1 MGTTMTEAES
11 KQISRRIALLE
22 RASALFDRHGASVP
36 FAIAFLNGWPTE
48 IKFYPELV
56 VGNAWKVLL
65 SLALYQ
71 LAAFALRRAVS
82 FATAD
87 FEP

>member
-1 MGTTMTEAES
+1 MTNAEHR
-11 KQISRRIALLE
+11 KIRQRIALLE
-22 RASALFDRHGASVP
+22 RASVLFDRHGALVP
-36 FAIAFLNGWPTE
+36 LVIAFLNGWPTE

-56 VGNAWKVLL
+56 VGNAWMVFL

-71 LAAFALRRAVS
+71 PAAFALRRAIA

-87 FEP
+87 IEP

>member
-1 MGTTMTEAES
+1 MTNAGH
-11 KQISRRIALLE
+11 KQIGQRIALLE
-22 RASALFDRHGASVP
+22 RASALFDRFGASVP
-36 FAIAFLNGWPTE
+36 LAIAFLNGWPTE

-56 VGNAWKVLL
+56 VGNAWKVFL

-71 LAAFALRRAVS
+71 LAAFALRRAIT

-87 FEP
+87 ITP

>member
-1 MGTTMTEAES
+1 MTNAGH
-11 KQISRRIALLE
+11 KQIGQRIALLE
-22 RASALFDRHGASVP
+22 RVSALFDRFGASVP
-36 FAIAFLNGWPTE
+36 LAIAFLNGWPTE

-56 VGNAWKVLL
+56 VGNAWKVFL

-71 LAAFALRRAVS
+71 LAAFALGRAIT

-87 FEP
+87 ITP

>member
-1 MGTTMTEAES
+1 MTDAGCR
-11 KQISRRIALLE
+11 QIRQRIARFE

-56 VGNAWKVLL
+56 VGNAWKVFL

-87 FEP
+87 LAP

>member
-1 MGTTMTEAES
+1 MTKAEHG
-11 KQISRRIALLE
+11 QINRHIALLA

-36 FAIAFLNGWPTE
+36 LAIAFLNGWPTE

-71 LAAFALRRAVS
+71 LAAFALRRAIT

-87 FEP
+87 LSP